1 MAQKIFNMTPY
12 EAVFFHPCF
21 HEYEISIPSSGVIS
35 ASVPEGSEPSG
46 FIGCVPEWDAGSMRP
61 EGVPEHLEDG
71 AVYIVTPSAAIALK
85 AAGYDMSRFR
95 LIDGARLSE
104 SSEGSAGP
112 RFSLRGTG
120 LADHLT
126 SRVIRHGKAAPLR
139 GCHRTSFK
147 AGRRRPIWRF
157 L

>member
-1 MAQKIFNMTPY
+1 MAQKIFNMAPY

-120 LADHLT
+120 LA
-126 SRVIRHGKAAPLR
+126 RI
-139 GCHRTSFK
+139 
-147 AGRRRPIWRF
+147 I
-157 L
+157 